1 MLKFPLTPHKIN
13 NNNNNNDDKL
23 NPSESTT
30 TSKSSSTTTNKKI
43 NQRHLLSN
51 INVLEVLVLVQFVDH
66 GKFDVMQK
74 FIYLVQIVLHLVVI
88 VYFQK
93 LKRGNQSGESKAKKQ
108 KTAANSKHQLLLPLP
123 PPPPMATPP
132 MATVLVKQQQRQLQP
147 NQIQKKKLHK

>member
-30 TSKSSSTTTNKKI
+30 TGKSSSTTTNKKI

-93 LKRGNQSGESKAKKQ
+93 LKRGNQSGESKAK
-108 KTAANSKHQLLLPLP
+108 SKRLLPIQNTNYYYHYHHHRQWQHLQW
-123 PPPPMATPP
+123 
-132 MATVLVKQQQRQLQP
+132 QQYW
-147 NQIQKKKLHK
+147 